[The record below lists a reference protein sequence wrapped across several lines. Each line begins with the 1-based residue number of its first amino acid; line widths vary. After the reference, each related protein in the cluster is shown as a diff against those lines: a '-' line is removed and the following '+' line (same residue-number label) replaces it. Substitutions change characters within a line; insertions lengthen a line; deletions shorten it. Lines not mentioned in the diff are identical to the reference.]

1 MNNKATKKEVI
12 TELIKLKFSEE
23 KAEILFSKYNER
35 FENGEF
41 ESAEDIARKIESDWL
56 DE

>member
-41 ESAEDIARKIESDWL
+41 ESAEDIALQIESDWL